1 MKQILQNLSSGETL
15 LADVPAPK
23 VRAGHLLIETEA
35 SLVSLGTEKMLINFG
50 KANLLDKARQ
60 QPEKV
65 KQVLQKI
72 KTDGLM
78 PTVEV
83 VRSKLDAPL
92 PLGYCNVGRVIEVGA
107 GADGFQV
114 GDRVLS
120 NSSHAEIVCAPKN
133 LCAKVPAGVTPEAA
147 VYGVVGA
154 IGLQGIRLLEPTL
167 GETFVVTGL
176 GLIGQ
181 LAVQTLMAAGCRV
194 IGIDFDSSKC
204 ALAERLGAEVIDLS
218 TGKDPVQ
225 AAEVLTQGRGVDGVL
240 ITASTKSDE
249 PIHQAATMCRKR
261 GRIVLVG
268 VVGMKMNRSD
278 FYEKEISFQVSCA
291 YGPGRY
297 DPFFEDQGHDYPLPY
312 VRWTEQRNFEA
323 ILGLIESGTIR
334 TEPLTSHRYDFDQ
347 ALDAYGQVGAD
358 AMGIVLRYAQN
369 EGDGRL
375 DIADS
380 RGKLKRNVSVNEPS
394 GVPAKAVVGV
404 IGAGNFTSLVIVPA
418 LKKTTARL
426 KSISSGT
433 GVSGSHLAKK
443 FGFEN
448 STTDNESIFNDPEI
462 NTVFITT
469 RHANHGRLVLRA
481 LEAGKHVFVE
491 KPLAIHREEV
501 KAIED
506 FFGRWEMGD
515 GRSETGSREQET
527 GDREQ
532 ETDKRESRGENLPP
546 DTCNL
551 TPESAAPLLMV
562 GFNRRFAPLLRKMK
576 ALTAAR
582 SEPMAMVF
590 NVNAGI
596 VPRDHWSQIREEGGG
611 RILGEGCHFVDTLRY
626 LAGAPITH
634 VSANFARQGNRV
646 IDDIVSIHLNFV
658 DGSMGTV
665 HYFGNGNKD
674 LERESLD
681 LYCGGGILRM
691 NNFRTLT
698 GYRWPKFKKE
708 KLRRQDKGHSN
719 EVADFI
725 QAVETGAASPISLEE
740 IFDVT
745 EACFVADGTARPS

>member
-15 LADVPAPK
+15 LANVPAPK
-23 VRAGHLLIETEA
+23 ARAGHLLIETEA

-65 KQVLQKI
+65 MQVLQKI

-78 PTVEV
+78 PTLEV
-83 VRSKLDAPL
+83 VRSKLDTPL

-107 GADGFQV
+107 GVDGFQV

-120 NSSHAEIVCAPKN
+120 NSNHAEIVCAPKN
-133 LCAKVPAGVTPEAA
+133 LCAKVPEGVSAESAA
-147 VYGVVGA
+147 FGVVGA

-181 LAVQTLMAAGCRV
+181 LAVQTLIASGCKV

-204 ALAERLGAEVIDLS
+204 ALAKSLGAEVVDLS
-218 TGKDPVQ
+218 TGQDPVK
-225 AAEVLTQGRGVDGVL
+225 AAEVLTAGKGVDGVL

-278 FYEKEISFQVSCA
+278 FYEKELSFQVSCA

-297 DPFFEDQGHDYPLPY
+297 DPFFEEQGNDYPYAY

-323 ILGLIESGTIR
+323 ILGLIESGKIQTD
-334 TEPLTSHRYDFDQ
+334 PLTSHRFDFDK

-358 AMGIVLRYAQN
+358 AMGIVLSYAKG
-369 EGDGRL
+369 ELRAESGELRTD
-375 DIADS
+375 
-380 RGKLKRNVSVNEPS
+380 KLVRSVTVNPS
-394 GVPAKAVVGV
+394 PAGAAKAVVAV
-404 IGAGNFTSLVIVPA
+404 IGAGNFTSLVILPA

-426 KSISSGT
+426 KAISSGT
-433 GVSGSHLAKK
+433 GVSASHLAKK
-443 FGFEN
+443 FGFEQAL
-448 STTDNESIFNDPEI
+448 TDNDAIFNDPEI

-469 RHANHGRLVLRA
+469 RHANHGALVLKA
-481 LEAGKHVFVE
+481 LQAGKHVFVE

-501 KAIED
+501 EAIQT
-506 FFGRWEMGD
+506 FFSD
-515 GRSETGSREQET
+515 
-527 GDREQ
+527 
-532 ETDKRESRGENLPP
+532 PP
-546 DTCNL
+546 STL
-551 TPESAAPLLMV
+551 SSQPSALSPLLMV
-562 GFNRRFAPLLRKMK
+562 GFNRRFSPLVRKMK
-576 ALTAAR
+576 ALTASR
-582 SEPMAMVF
+582 SEPMSMIF

-596 VPRDHWSQIREEGGG
+596 VPRDHWSQLRGEGGG

-626 LAGAPITH
+626 LAGAPITK
-634 VSANFARQGNRV
+634 VTANFARQDGKV
-646 IDDIVSIHLNFV
+646 IDDIVSIHLEFG

-674 LERESLD
+674 LERENID

-698 GYRWPKFKKE
+698 GYRWPNFKKE
-708 KLRRQDKGHSN
+708 KLRRQDKGHTD

-725 QAVETGAASPISLEE
+725 KAVEAGQPSPITLEE
-740 IFDVT
+740 IFDST
-745 EACFVADGTARPS
+745 EACFVADEAARGEG

>member
-1 MKQILQNLSSGETL
+1 MKQILQNLSSGETM

-23 VRAGHLLIETEA
+23 VRRGHLLIETEA

-78 PTVEV
+78 PTIEV

-107 GADGFQV
+107 DVEGFKV

-120 NSSHAEIVCAPKN
+120 NCNHAEIVCAPKN
-133 LCAKVPAGVTPEAA
+133 LCAKVPEGVSPQEA

-181 LAVQTLMAAGCRV
+181 LAVQTLIASGCRV
-194 IGIDFDSSKC
+194 IGLDFDSSKC
-204 ALAERLGAEVIDLS
+204 ALAKSLGAEVVDLS
-218 TGKDPVQ
+218 TGQDPVK
-225 AAEVLTQGRGVDGVL
+225 AAEVFTQGKGVDGVL

-278 FYEKEISFQVSCA
+278 FYEKELSFQVSCA

-297 DPFFEDQGHDYPLPY
+297 DPFFEEQGNDYPQAY
-312 VRWTEQRNFEA
+312 VRWTEQRNFDA
-323 ILGLIESGTIR
+323 VLGLIASGKIN
-334 TEPLTSHRYDFDQ
+334 TEALTSHNYTFDQ
-347 ALDAYGQVGAD
+347 ALDAYGKVGAD
-358 AMGIVLRYAQN
+358 AMGIVLSYAGGGLRP
-369 EGDGRL
+369 ESGELRTD
-375 DIADS
+375 
-380 RGKLKRNVSVNEPS
+380 KLNRVVSVNTPPS

-404 IGAGNFTSLVIVPA
+404 IGAGNFTSQVIVPA
-418 LKKTTARL
+418 LKKTSARL

-448 STTDNESIFNDPEI
+448 STTDNDTIFNDPEI
-462 NTVFITT
+462 NTIFITT
-469 RHANHGRLVLRA
+469 RHANHGALVLRA

-491 KPLAIHREEV
+491 KPLAIHRPEV
-501 KAIED
+501 EAIEA
-506 FFGRWEMGD
+506 FFVD
-515 GRSETGSREQET
+515 QQSAIS
-527 GDREQ
+527 D
-532 ETDKRESRGENLPP
+532 SP
-546 DTCNL
+546 
-551 TPESAAPLLMV
+551 SAAPLLMV
-562 GFNRRFAPLLRKMK
+562 GFNRRFSPLVQQMK
-576 ALTAAR
+576 QLTANR
-582 SEPMAMVF
+582 SQPLAMIY
-590 NVNAGI
+590 NVNAGMI
-596 VPRDHWSQIREEGGG
+596 PRDHWSQTRDQGGG
-611 RILGEGCHFVDTLRY
+611 RILGEACHFVDTLRY
-626 LAGAPITH
+626 LAGAPISKSTT
-634 VSANFARQGNRV
+634 SFARQGGV
-646 IDDIVSIHLNFV
+646 AIDDIVSIHLEFE
-658 DGSMGTV
+658 DGSIGTV
-665 HYFGNGNKD
+665 HYLANGNKA
-674 LERESLD
+674 LERENLD
-681 LYCGGGILRM
+681 LYSGEGILRM

-698 GYRWPKFKKE
+698 GYRWPNFKKE
-708 KLRRQDKGHSN
+708 KLRRQDKGHTT

-725 QAVETGAASPISLEE
+725 GAIESGQPSPITLEE
-740 IFDVT
+740 ILDST
-745 EACFVADGTARPS
+745 EVCFVADEAARE

>member
-23 VRAGHLLIETEA
+23 VRRGHLLIETEA
-35 SLVSLGTEKMLINFG
+35 SLVSLGTEKMLVNFG

-72 KTDGLM
+72 KTEGLM
-78 PTVEV
+78 PTIEV

-107 GADGFQV
+107 GVDGFQV

-133 LCAKVPAGVTPEAA
+133 LCAKVPEGVSPEAA
-147 VYGVVGA
+147 VYGLVGA

-181 LAVQTLMAAGCRV
+181 LAVQTLIASGCRV
-194 IGIDFDSSKC
+194 IGIDLDPGKC
-204 ALAERLGAEVIDLS
+204 ALAEKLGAEVIDLS
-218 TGKDPVQ
+218 TGQDPV
-225 AAEVLTQGRGVDGVL
+225 AVAEVLTEGKGVDGVL

-268 VVGMKMNRSD
+268 VVGMKMDRAD
-278 FYEKEISFQVSCA
+278 FYEKELSFQVSCA

-297 DPFFEDQGHDYPLPY
+297 DPFFEEQGHDYPLPY

-323 ILGLIESGTIR
+323 VLALIASGKIQ
-334 TEPLTSHRYDFDQ
+334 TEVLTSHCYALDQ

-358 AMGIVLRYAQN
+358 AMGIVLSYAHQMT
-369 EGDGRL
+369 EGRGRRTDG
-375 DIADS
+375 D
-380 RGKLKRNVSVNEPS
+380 KLNRVVPVNAAS
-394 GVPAKAVVGV
+394 GIQAKAVVGV
-404 IGAGNFTSLVIVPA
+404 IGAGNFTSLVILPA
-418 LKKTTARL
+418 LKKTSARL
-426 KSISSGT
+426 KAIASGT

-448 STTDNESIFNDPEI
+448 STTDNDSIFNDPEI
-462 NTVFITT
+462 NTIFITT
-469 RHANHGRLVLRA
+469 RHANHGALVLRA

-501 KAIED
+501 RKIED
-506 FFGRWEMGD
+506 FFSNSQSAM
-515 GRSETGSREQET
+515 SH
-527 GDREQ
+527 
-532 ETDKRESRGENLPP
+532 PP
-546 DTCNL
+546 
-551 TPESAAPLLMV
+551 SAAPLLIV
-562 GFNRRFAPLLRKMK
+562 GFNRRFAPLVRKMK
-576 ALTAAR
+576 SLIAAR
-582 SEPMAMVF
+582 SRPLAMIF
-590 NVNAGI
+590 NVNAGM
-596 VPRDHWSQIREEGGG
+596 VPQDHWSQIREEGGG

-626 LAGAPITH
+626 LAGAPITS
-634 VSANFARQGNRV
+634 VSANFARQGDRA
-646 IDDIVSIHLNFV
+646 IDDIVSIYLNFA
-658 DGSMGTV
+658 DGSIGTV

-698 GYRWPKFKKE
+698 GYGWPKFKKE
-708 KLRRQDKGHSN
+708 KLRRQDKGHRD
-719 EVADFI
+719 EVAEFI
-725 QAVETGAASPISLEE
+725 KAVELGEASPISLEE

-745 EACFVADGTARPS
+745 EACFVANEAARG

>member
-23 VRAGHLLIETEA
+23 VRRGHLLIETEA

-78 PTVEV
+78 PTIEV

-107 GADGFQV
+107 GAEEFQV

-120 NSSHAEIVCAPKN
+120 NSNHAEIVCAPKN
-133 LCAKVPAGVTPEAA
+133 LCAKVPAGVTPEQA

-181 LAVQTLMAAGCRV
+181 LAVQTLIASGCRV
-194 IGIDFDSSKC
+194 IGLDFDTVKC
-204 ALAERLGAEVIDLS
+204 ELAKQLGAEVVDLS
-218 TGKDPVQ
+218 KGQDPVA
-225 AAEVLTQGRGVDGVL
+225 AAEVFTEGKGVDGVL

-297 DPFFEDQGHDYPLPY
+297 DPFFEEQGNDYPYAY
-312 VRWTEQRNFEA
+312 VRWTEQRNFQA
-323 ILGLIESGTIR
+323 ILGLIQSGKIQTD
-334 TEPLTSHRYDFDQ
+334 PLTSHRYEFDK
-347 ALDAYGQVGAD
+347 ALDAYGQVDAD
-358 AMGIVLRYAQN
+358 AMGIVLSYAQD
-369 EGDGRL
+369 EKSQE
-375 DIADS
+375 DS
-380 RGKLKRNVSVNEPS
+380 GKLKRSVSVNSAS
-394 GVPAKAVVGV
+394 GAPAKAVVGV
-404 IGAGNFTSLVIVPA
+404 IGAGNFTSLVIIPA
-418 LKKTTARL
+418 LKKTSARL

-443 FGFEN
+443 FGFEAT
-448 STTDNESIFNDPEI
+448 TTDNDTIFNDSEI

-469 RHANHGRLVLRA
+469 RHANHGALVLRA

-501 KAIED
+501 EKIKE
-506 FFGRWEMGD
+506 FYQ
-515 GRSETGSREQET
+515 S
-527 GDREQ
+527 
-532 ETDKRESRGENLPP
+532 
-546 DTCNL
+546 
-551 TPESAAPLLMV
+551 SAAPLLMV
-562 GFNRRFAPLLRKMK
+562 GFNRRFSPLVRKMK
-576 ALTAAR
+576 SLTASR
-582 SEPMAMVF
+582 SAPMAMVF

-596 VPRDHWSQIREEGGG
+596 VPRDHWSQTREEGGG
-611 RILGEGCHFVDTLRY
+611 RILGEGCHFIDTLRY
-626 LAGAPITH
+626 LAGAPITN
-634 VSANFARQGNRV
+634 VTANFAKQSDQV
-646 IDDIVSIHLNFV
+646 IDDIVSIHLNFA
-658 DGSMGTV
+658 DGSIGTV

-674 LERESLD
+674 LEREGID

-698 GYRWPKFKKE
+698 GYRWPNFKKE
-708 KLRRQDKGHSN
+708 KLRRQDKGHTD

-725 QAVETGAASPISLEE
+725 AAVEKGESSPISPEE

-745 EACFVADGTARPS
+745 DASFVADEAARD

>member
-23 VRAGHLLIETEA
+23 VRRGHLLIETEA

-78 PTVEV
+78 PTIEV

-107 GADGFQV
+107 GVEDFQV

-120 NSSHAEIVCAPKN
+120 NSNHAEIVCAPKN
-133 LCAKVPAGVTPEAA
+133 LCAKVPEGVTPEAA

-181 LAVQTLMAAGCRV
+181 LAVQTLIASGCRV

-204 ALAERLGAEVIDLS
+204 ALAKQLGAEVVDLS
-218 TGKDPVQ
+218 TGQDPVK
-225 AAEVLTQGRGVDGVL
+225 AAEVLTEGKGVDGVL

-278 FYEKEISFQVSCA
+278 FYEKELSFQVSCA

-297 DPFFEDQGHDYPLPY
+297 DPFFEEQGNDYPYAY

-323 ILGLIESGTIR
+323 VLGLIASGKIQTA
-334 TEPLTSHRYDFDQ
+334 PLTSHRYDFDK
-347 ALDAYGQVGAD
+347 ALEAYGQVGAD
-358 AMGIVLRYAQN
+358 AMGIVLRYAQGAGGMGQGA
-369 EGDGRL
+369 EG
-375 DIADS
+375 S
-380 RGKLKRNVSVNEPS
+380 KLKRTVFVNAPS
-394 GVPAKAVVGV
+394 GTSAKAVVGV
-404 IGAGNFTSLVIVPA
+404 IGAGSFTSLVIVPA
-418 LKKTTARL
+418 LKKTSARL

-448 STTDNESIFNDPEI
+448 STTDNDSIFNDPEI

-469 RHANHGRLVLRA
+469 RHANHGALVLRA

-491 KPLAIHREEV
+491 KPLAIHRPEV
-501 KAIED
+501 EAIQA
-506 FFGRWEMGD
+506 FFVD
-515 GRSETGSREQET
+515 QQSAISNPQ
-527 GDREQ
+527 
-532 ETDKRESRGENLPP
+532 
-546 DTCNL
+546 
-551 TPESAAPLLMV
+551 SAAPLLTV
-562 GFNRRFAPLLRKMK
+562 GFNRRFAPLVRKMK
-576 ALTAAR
+576 SLTASR
-582 SEPMAMVF
+582 SEPMAMIF

-611 RILGEGCHFVDTLRY
+611 RILGEGCHFIDTLRY
-626 LAGAPITH
+626 LAGAPITN
-634 VSANFARQGNRV
+634 VSANFAKQGDQV
-646 IDDIVSIHLNFV
+646 IDDIVSIHLNFA

-674 LERESLD
+674 LERESID

-708 KLRRQDKGHSN
+708 KLRRQDKGHTD
-719 EVADFI
+719 EIADFI
-725 QAVETGAASPISLEE
+725 AAVENGDVSPISLEE

-745 EACFVADGTARPS
+745 EASFVADSAARV

>member
-23 VRAGHLLIETEA
+23 VRRGHLLIETEA
-35 SLVSLGTEKMLINFG
+35 SLVSLGTEKMLIDFG

-107 GADGFQV
+107 GADDFQA

-120 NSSHAEIVCAPKN
+120 NSPHAEIVCAPKN
-133 LCAKVPAGVTPEAA
+133 LCAKVPEGVTPEQA

-181 LAVQTLMAAGCRV
+181 LAVQTLIASGCRV

-204 ALAERLGAEVIDLS
+204 ALAQKLGAEVVDLS
-218 TGKDPVQ
+218 NGQDPVK
-225 AAEVLTQGRGVDGVL
+225 AAEVLTGGTGVDGVL

-278 FYEKEISFQVSCA
+278 FYEKELSFQVSCA

-297 DPFFEDQGHDYPLPY
+297 DPFFEEQGHDYPLPY

-323 ILGLIESGTIR
+323 VLSLIDSGKIKTDA
-334 TEPLTSHRYDFDQ
+334 LTTHRYEFDK
-347 ALDAYGQVGAD
+347 ALDAYGQVGAE
-358 AMGIVLRYAQN
+358 AMGIVLSYAQD
-369 EGDGRL
+369 EKSEKL
-375 DIADS
+375 KS
-380 RGKLKRNVSVNEPS
+380 EKLKRSIPVNLS
-394 GVPAKAVVGV
+394 AAPAKAVVGV

-418 LKKTTARL
+418 LKKTSARL

-433 GVSGSHLAKK
+433 GVSGAHLAKK

-448 STTDNESIFNDPEI
+448 TTTDNDSIFNDSEI

-469 RHANHGRLVLRA
+469 RHANHGALVLRA

-491 KPLAIHREEV
+491 KPLAIHRVEAKE
-501 KAIED
+501 IED
-506 FFGRWEMGD
+506 FFESGNGKAESGNEND
-515 GRSETGSREQET
+515 ESES
-527 GDREQ
+527 
-532 ETDKRESRGENLPP
+532 SV
-546 DTCNL
+546 
-551 TPESAAPLLMV
+551 SAFSFPLSPLLMV
-562 GFNRRFAPLLRKMK
+562 GFNRRFSPLVRKMK
-576 ALTAAR
+576 ALTASR
-582 SEPMAMVF
+582 SEPLAMIF
-590 NVNAGI
+590 NVNAGM

-611 RILGEGCHFVDTLRY
+611 RILGEACHFIDTLRY
-626 LAGAPITH
+626 LAGAPITQ
-634 VSANFARQGNRV
+634 VSANFARQGDAV
-646 IDDIVSIHLNFV
+646 IDDIVSIHLNFA

-708 KLRRQDKGHSN
+708 KLRRQDKGHSH
-719 EVADFI
+719 EIADFI
-725 QAVETGAASPISLEE
+725 AAVEKGGTSPIPLEE

-745 EACFVADGTARPS
+745 EASFVADEAAK

>member
-23 VRAGHLLIETEA
+23 VRRGYLLIETEA

-50 KANLLDKARQ
+50 KANLIDKARQ

-78 PTVEV
+78 PTIEV

-92 PLGYCNVGRVIEVGA
+92 PLGYCNVGRVLEVGA
-107 GADGFQV
+107 GAEEFQV

-133 LCAKVPAGVTPEAA
+133 LCAKVPEGVEPEQA

-181 LAVQTLMAAGCRV
+181 LAVQTLIASGCRV

-204 ALAERLGAEVIDLS
+204 ALAKQLGAEVVDLS
-218 TGKDPVQ
+218 SGQDPVK
-225 AAEVLTQGRGVDGVL
+225 AAEVLTAGKGVDGVL

-278 FYEKEISFQVSCA
+278 FYEKELSFQVSCA

-297 DPFFEDQGHDYPLPY
+297 DPFFEEQGNDYPQAY

-323 ILGLIESGTIR
+323 VLGLIASGKIQTA
-334 TEPLTSHRYDFDQ
+334 PLTSHRYGFDK

-358 AMGIVLRYAQN
+358 AMGIVLSYAQD
-369 EGDGRL
+369 EK
-375 DIADS
+375 S
-380 RGKLKRNVSVNEPS
+380 EKLKRSIPLNPS
-394 GVPAKAVVGV
+394 AAPAKAVVGV
-404 IGAGNFTSLVIVPA
+404 IGAGNFTSLIILPA
-418 LKKTTARL
+418 LKKTSARL

-443 FGFEN
+443 FGFEMT
-448 STTDNESIFNDPEI
+448 TTDNDSIFNDPEI

-469 RHANHGRLVLRA
+469 RHANHGSLVLRA

-491 KPLAIHREEV
+491 KPLAIHRSEV
-501 KAIED
+501 EAIQNVY
-506 FFGRWEMGD
+506 
-515 GRSETGSREQET
+515 SSTQPLNGST
-527 GDREQ
+527 
-532 ETDKRESRGENLPP
+532 N
-546 DTCNL
+546 N
-551 TPESAAPLLMV
+551 PLLMV
-562 GFNRRFAPLLRKMK
+562 GFNRRFAPLVRKMK
-576 ALTAAR
+576 SLTTGR

-596 VPRDHWSQIREEGGG
+596 VPRDHWSQLRDEGGG

-626 LAGAPITH
+626 LAGAPITQ
-634 VSANFARQGNRV
+634 VSANFAKQGDQV
-646 IDDIVSIHLNFV
+646 IDDIVSIHLNFA

-665 HYFGNGNKD
+665 HYFGNGNKE

-708 KLRRQDKGHSN
+708 KLRRQDKGHTD
-719 EVADFI
+719 EIADFI
-725 QAVETGAASPISLEE
+725 QAVEQGSVSPISLEE

-745 EACFVADGTARPS
+745 DACFVADEAARA

>member
-15 LADVPAPK
+15 LAEVPAPK
-23 VRAGHLLIETEA
+23 VRRGHLLIETEA
-35 SLVSLGTEKMLINFG
+35 SLVSLGTEKMLIDFG

-78 PTVEV
+78 PTIEV

-107 GADGFQV
+107 GVEGYQV

-120 NSSHAEIVCAPKN
+120 NSVHAEIVSAPKN
-133 LCAKVPAGVTPEAA
+133 LCAKVPEGVTPEQA

-181 LAVQTLMAAGCRV
+181 LAVQTLLASGCRV
-194 IGIDFDSSKC
+194 IGLDFDPAKC
-204 ALAERLGAEVIDLS
+204 ELARSFGAEVVDLS
-218 TGKDPVQ
+218 KGTDPVQ
-225 AAEVLTQGRGVDGVL
+225 AAEALTNGKGVDGVL

-268 VVGMKMNRSD
+268 VVGMKMQRSD

-297 DPFFEDQGHDYPLPY
+297 DPFFEDQGHDYPQAY

-323 ILGLIESGTIR
+323 VLGLIQSGKIETAS
-334 TEPLTSHRYDFDQ
+334 LTSHRYDFGA
-347 ALDAYGQVGAD
+347 ALEAYGQVGAN
-358 AMGIVLRYAQN
+358 AMGIVLKYQQN
-369 EGDGRL
+369 TDDDHR
-375 DIADS
+375 
-380 RGKLKRNVSVNEPS
+380 KLKRLVPVNPAS
-394 GVPAKAVVGV
+394 GSAAKAVVGI
-404 IGAGNFTSLVIVPA
+404 IGAGSFTSLVIVPA

-426 KSISSGT
+426 KAISSGT
-433 GVSGSHLAKK
+433 GVTASHLAKK
-443 FGFEN
+443 FGVEN
-448 STTDNESIFNDPEI
+448 AVTDNAAIFDDPEI
-462 NTVFITT
+462 NTIFITT
-469 RHANHGRLVLRA
+469 RHANHGALVLRA
-481 LEAGKHVFVE
+481 LQAGKHVFVE
-491 KPLAIHREEV
+491 KPLCIHPEELVAIREFCE
-501 KAIED
+501 
-506 FFGRWEMGD
+506 
-515 GRSETGSREQET
+515 
-527 GDREQ
+527 
-532 ETDKRESRGENLPP
+532 GEA
-546 DTCNL
+546 
-551 TPESAAPLLMV
+551 SAPRLMV
-562 GFNRRFAPLLRKMK
+562 GFNRRFAPLLKEMK
-576 ALTAAR
+576 ALTKTR
-582 SEPMAMVF
+582 SAPMAMVF
-590 NVNAGI
+590 NVNAGV
-596 VPRDHWSQIREEGGG
+596 VPRDHWSQLREEGGG
-611 RILGEGCHFVDTLRY
+611 RILGEACHFIDTLRY
-626 LAGAPITH
+626 LADAPIEKVTA
-634 VSANFARQGNRV
+634 SFARQGDAV
-646 IDDIVSIHLNFV
+646 IDDIVTINLNFA

-665 HYFGNGNKD
+665 HYFGNGNKA

-698 GYRWPKFKKE
+698 GYRWPGFKKT
-708 KLRRQDKGHSN
+708 KLKRQDKGHRN
-719 EVADFI
+719 EIAEFI
-725 QAVETGAASPISLEE
+725 HAIETGADNPIALDE

-745 EACFVADGTARPS
+745 EASFDADAAR

>member
-23 VRAGHLLIETEA
+23 VRRGHLLIETEA

-78 PTVEV
+78 PTIEV

-107 GADGFQV
+107 GAEDFQV

-120 NSSHAEIVCAPKN
+120 NSNHAEIVCAPKN
-133 LCAKVPAGVTPEAA
+133 LCAKVPEGVTPEQA

-181 LAVQTLMAAGCRV
+181 LAVQTLMASGCRV

-204 ALAERLGAEVIDLS
+204 ALAKELGAEVVDLS
-218 TGKDPVQ
+218 TGQDPVK
-225 AAEVLTQGRGVDGVL
+225 AAEVLTEGKGVDGVL

-278 FYEKEISFQVSCA
+278 FYEKELSFQVSCA

-297 DPFFEDQGHDYPLPY
+297 DPFFEEQGNDYPYAY

-323 ILGLIESGTIR
+323 ILGLIDSGKIQTD
-334 TEPLTSHRYDFDQ
+334 PLTSHRYEFDK

-358 AMGIVLRYAQN
+358 AMGIVLSYAKDARG
-369 EGDGRL
+369 EGGEV
-375 DIADS
+375 S
-380 RGKLKRNVSVNEPS
+380 GGKLERIVSVNASS

-404 IGAGNFTSLVIVPA
+404 IGAGNFTSLVILPA
-418 LKKTTARL
+418 LKKTSARL

-443 FGFEN
+443 FGFEAT
-448 STTDNESIFNDPEI
+448 TTDNETIFNDSEI

-469 RHANHGRLVLRA
+469 RHANHGALVLRA

-491 KPLAIHREEV
+491 KPLAIHKNEV
-501 KAIED
+501 EAIQQYYSTTQQSND
-506 FFGRWEMGD
+506 
-515 GRSETGSREQET
+515 STNNQ
-527 GDREQ
+527 
-532 ETDKRESRGENLPP
+532 
-546 DTCNL
+546 
-551 TPESAAPLLMV
+551 LLMV
-562 GFNRRFAPLLRKMK
+562 GFNRRFSPLVRKMK
-576 ALTAAR
+576 SLTASR
-582 SEPMAMVF
+582 SAPMAMIF

-626 LAGAPITH
+626 LAGAPITN
-634 VSANFARQGNRV
+634 VTANFAKQGDQV
-646 IDDIVSIHLNFV
+646 IDDIVSIHLNFA
-658 DGSMGTV
+658 DGSIGTV

-674 LERESLD
+674 LEREGID

-708 KLRRQDKGHSN
+708 KLRRQDKGHTD

-725 QAVETGAASPISLEE
+725 AAVEKGEASPISPEE

-745 EACFVADGTARPS
+745 EASFRADESAR